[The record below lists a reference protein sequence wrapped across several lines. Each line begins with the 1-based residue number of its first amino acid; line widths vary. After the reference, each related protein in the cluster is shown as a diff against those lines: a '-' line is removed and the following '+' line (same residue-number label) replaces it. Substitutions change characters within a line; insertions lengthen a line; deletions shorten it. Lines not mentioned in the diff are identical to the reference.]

1 MKNIFHFNS
10 PENNANRT
18 PESPDTELVCYCF
31 QYTGKDIE
39 DDFLKHGRSS
49 VLEKI
54 LAEKKT
60 GGCQCAEKNPKG
72 R

>member
-1 MKNIFHFNS
+1 MNNIFHFNS
-10 PENNANRT
+10 PGNGGEHF
-18 PESPDTELVCYCF
+18 PETSDDERVCYCF